1 LHLDLSRWCADHGR
15 PVPESRAAFV
25 AALQTESFAVT
36 TDGLV
41 YGLMLKADLEAHE
54 RFQNPPESAYNPN
67 CKLSG
72 HKTGHSRRKAK
83 A

>member
-1 LHLDLSRWCADHGR
+1 MT
-15 PVPESRAAFV
+15 
-25 AALQTESFAVT
+25 ALQAEGFAVT

-54 RFQNPPESAYNPN
+54 RFQNPPETAYNPN

-72 HKTGHSRRKAK
+72 HKTGHNTRKAK